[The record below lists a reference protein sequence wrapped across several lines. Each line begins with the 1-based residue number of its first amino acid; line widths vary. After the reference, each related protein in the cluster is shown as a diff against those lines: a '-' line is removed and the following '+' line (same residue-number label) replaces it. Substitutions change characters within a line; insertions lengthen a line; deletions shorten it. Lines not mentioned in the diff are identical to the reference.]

1 MESYVVRQQV
11 REINRKLFANDMIYS
26 DESKNTLEQLI
37 ANIVQKFNPEDE
49 ISSVPTII
57 EVKENN
63 FDDKTLEKILLMN
76 TESVL
81 IQINSN
87 LLAIPQKVAIIKQIK
102 EAGYKLVVV
111 LNKEDTVFT
120 LAKIFADI
128 VKFDIQGIPT
138 GAFTG
143 NGAFLCKKL
152 AYNVNTPEDY
162 VLAEQTGV
170 DYYEGTY
177 ISPAS
182 TVEVDNNEHSKVNFI
197 EIIAKINDE
206 KSEINDIAKVIARDS
221 LMSAQIIRLS
231 NSVYFGSRYRI
242 DSINDAVIRVGM
254 NNLKRWIFLLEFN
267 NNPNVPEELLQTSY
281 HRAVFCERITK
292 ESKKAGITVNDA
304 YMIGL
309 FSTLDILT
317 GRSMDIEL
325 SKMNLSEVIEDA
337 LIYRDGVGG
346 TLLNLIRA
354 YEDANWKR
362 VDKYIADFNLSKDRI
377 YELYYNSIDEVTKLW
392 RSLTEHGDIK

>member
-76 TESVL
+76 TDSVL

-111 LNKEDTVFT
+111 LNKDDTVFT

-128 VKFDIQGIPT
+128 VKFDIQGIPE

-143 NGAFLCKKL
+143 SGAFLCKKL
-152 AYNVNTPEDY
+152 AYNVNNPEDY
-162 VLAEQTGV
+162 VLAEHTGV

>member
-1 MESYVVRQQV
+1 M
-11 REINRKLFANDMIYS
+11 
-26 DESKNTLEQLI
+26 
-37 ANIVQKFNPEDE
+37 
-49 ISSVPTII
+49 
-57 EVKENN
+57 
-63 FDDKTLEKILLMN
+63 
-76 TESVL
+76 
-81 IQINSN
+81 
-87 LLAIPQKVAIIKQIK
+87 
-102 EAGYKLVVV
+102 
-111 LNKEDTVFT
+111 
-120 LAKIFADI
+120 
-128 VKFDIQGIPT
+128 
-138 GAFTG
+138 
-143 NGAFLCKKL
+143 
-152 AYNVNTPEDY
+152 
-162 VLAEQTGV
+162 
-170 DYYEGTY
+170 
-177 ISPAS
+177 
-182 TVEVDNNEHSKVNFI
+182 
-197 EIIAKINDE
+197 
-206 KSEINDIAKVIARDS
+206 
-221 LMSAQIIRLS
+221 
-231 NSVYFGSRYRI
+231 
-242 DSINDAVIRVGM
+242 
-254 NNLKRWIFLLEFN
+254 EFN

-392 RSLTEHGDIK
+392 RSLTEHGDVK

>member
-26 DESKNTLEQLI
+26 DESTNTLEQLI

-49 ISSVPTII
+49 LSSVPTII
-57 EVKENN
+57 EVKEHN

-128 VKFDIQGIPT
+128 VKFDIQGIPE

-143 NGAFLCKKL
+143 SGAFLCKKL
-152 AYNVNTPEDY
+152 AYNVNNPEDY
-162 VLAEQTGV
+162 VLAENTGV

-182 TVEVDNNEHSKVNFI
+182 AVEVDTNEHSKVNFI

-206 KSEINDIAKVIARDS
+206 KSEISDIAKVIARDS

-254 NNLKRWIFLLEFN
+254 SNLKRWIFLLEFN

-281 HRAVFCERITK
+281 HRAVFCERIIK

-362 VDKYIADFNLSKDRI
+362 VDKYIADFNLNKDKI
-377 YELYYNSIDEVTKLW
+377 YELYYNSIDEVSKLW
-392 RSLTEHGDIK
+392 RSLTEHGDVK

>member
-76 TESVL
+76 TDSVL

-143 NGAFLCKKL
+143 SGAFLCKKL

-242 DSINDAVIRVGM
+242 DSISDAVIRVGM